1 MMIHWF
7 QRMRSFGSKVTL
19 LVTLTSGV
27 AILAVSSAL
36 TALDYAN
43 QRREAV
49 ANLRAQTLIVAMNVG
64 APLAFA
70 DRRSAAEAL
79 EAFGA
84 RPSVALATVHDVH
97 GREFASYRRAQDVAP
112 ASGAALPE
120 GGLFPRWIRH
130 VAPVEDRG
138 QALGR
143 VEVVADLNPLH
154 QHLLRNIA
162 LSAGVSLLAV
172 LLVYLSSQRINK
184 VLVRPIAQLSRTARQ
199 VSDTKDY
206 TLRARKVS
214 DDELGD
220 FTDVFNQM
228 LAQIQKQDLEIQAS
242 RAQAQH
248 ASQLKDEFLATLSHE
263 LRTPMTPILGWAQVL
278 QRTARDNPQV
288 LQAAE
293 VIERNAR
300 AQNRIVDDLLD
311 MSRII
316 SGKVRLE
323 VQALD
328 MAAVI
333 RAGMDTVAAA
343 AEARGIALESELE
356 PGSGLTRGD
365 PHRLQQVLWNLLSN
379 AIKFTG
385 SGGRVKVRMRRA
397 GQEIEIEV
405 ADTGQGI
412 APEFLPHVFERFR
425 QADSS
430 NTRQHAGLGLGL
442 AIVKQLVELHGGEV
456 SVHSKGVDRGA
467 TFRVRLPVVAAGGG
481 ARPSTFTPAPVAVAR
496 AGDAG
501 GGSLVGRRLLVVD
514 DEADARQL
522 IEHLLRAAGAEVR
535 SVESAEQALQAMAS
549 FRPEVLL
556 SDIAMPGENGYE
568 LIRAVRALPAESGGS
583 VPAIAL
589 TAFARSEDRQRALAA
604 GFQRHLAKPVDQG
617 ELVDA
622 VSAMLSRADAGA

>member
-263 LRTPMTPILGWAQVL
+263 LRTPMTPILGWAQIL

-333 RAGMDTVAAA
+333 RAAPRRAAKGA
-343 AEARGIALESELE
+343 G
-356 PGSGLTRGD
+356 
-365 PHRLQQVLWNLLSN
+365 LLS
-379 AIKFTG
+379 G
-385 SGGRVKVRMRRA
+385 
-397 GQEIEIEV
+397 
-405 ADTGQGI
+405 
-412 APEFLPHVFERFR
+412 
-425 QADSS
+425 
-430 NTRQHAGLGLGL
+430 
-442 AIVKQLVELHGGEV
+442 
-456 SVHSKGVDRGA
+456 
-467 TFRVRLPVVAAGGG
+467 
-481 ARPSTFTPAPVAVAR
+481 
-496 AGDAG
+496 
-501 GGSLVGRRLLVVD
+501 
-514 DEADARQL
+514 
-522 IEHLLRAAGAEVR
+522 
-535 SVESAEQALQAMAS
+535 
-549 FRPEVLL
+549 
-556 SDIAMPGENGYE
+556 
-568 LIRAVRALPAESGGS
+568 
-583 VPAIAL
+583 
-589 TAFARSEDRQRALAA
+589 
-604 GFQRHLAKPVDQG
+604 
-617 ELVDA
+617 
-622 VSAMLSRADAGA
+622 